1 MSQRDLVALTFLAVF
16 VLIAVLAIVSIRRRV
31 RKQSDLG
38 ALSASDSL
46 RGAHLAGV
54 EAKYVSTVFAD
65 RPLERVVSNGLM
77 HRGSAHLVLLQDGI
91 QVLRVGE
98 RSFAIPADAI
108 RDVSRASATIDRGV
122 ENSGLVALSWMLGS
136 TEVTTNFR
144 LSAADDTS
152 EFFKLLTQ
160 FKTKAKNHD

>member
-1 MSQRDLVALTFLAVF
+1 MSQRDIVALAFLTVF
-16 VLIAVLAIVSIRRRV
+16 FLIAALAIVSIRRRV
-31 RKQSDLG
+31 MKQSDIG
-38 ALSASDSL
+38 ALSAPDSL
-46 RGAHLAGV
+46 SGAQLAAV
-54 EAKYVSTVFAD
+54 DAKYVSTVFAD

-77 HRGSAHLVLLQDGI
+77 HRGLARLVLLQDGI
-91 QVLRVGE
+91 QVIRVGE
-98 RSFAIPADAI
+98 RSFAIRADAI

-122 ENSGLVALSWMLGS
+122 ENSGLVALTWMLGS

-160 FKTKAKNHD
+160 FKTKVKNHD